1 MLCEQ
6 VMKRHVR
13 SVNEEDSAGS
23 AAKLMRDANVGF
35 LPVCSMDGTV
45 VGTITDRDIVVRLAA
60 DDGDLE
66 TRVSELM
73 TREVVSCRPKD
84 DLSLAE
90 KLMEQRQ
97 KARIVCTDDKGR
109 PLGIISLS
117 DIVQHEDA
125 ARVGTMLR
133 NITRRE
139 VH

>member
-1 MLCEQ
+1 
-6 VMKRHVR
+6 
-13 SVNEEDSAGS
+13 VNEEDSAGS

-84 DLSLAE
+84 DLSRAE

>member
-1 MLCEQ
+1 
-6 VMKRHVR
+6 
-13 SVNEEDSAGS
+13 
-23 AAKLMRDANVGF
+23 
-35 LPVCSMDGTV
+35 
-45 VGTITDRDIVVRLAA
+45 
-60 DDGDLE
+60 
-66 TRVSELM
+66 
-73 TREVVSCRPKD
+73 
-84 DLSLAE
+84 
-90 KLMEQRQ
+90 MEQRQ